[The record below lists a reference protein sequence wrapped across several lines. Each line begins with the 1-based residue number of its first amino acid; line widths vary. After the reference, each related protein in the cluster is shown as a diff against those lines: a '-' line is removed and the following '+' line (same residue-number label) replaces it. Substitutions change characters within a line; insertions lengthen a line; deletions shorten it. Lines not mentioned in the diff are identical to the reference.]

1 MIKEACVETIDQC
14 VRAQAQGADRI
25 ELCADLIHDGLTPSH
40 ELIRLAI
47 DQLGIPIRVMIRP
60 RPGNFIYSK
69 EEVSQMKDAIDYCK
83 SVGVEGVVFGACT
96 SSETLD
102 LDIITELTEYT
113 LPLKVTIHK
122 AIDSCD
128 DPVDEVRRLKEIAGI
143 DSILT
148 SGKEATAIEGTE
160 CLKSMISEA
169 DDYLQIIAC
178 GKVTDENL
186 TEVHDIIQAK
196 AYHGKR
202 IVGELG
208 RETP

>member
-14 VRAQAQGADRI
+14 IRAQAQGADRI
-25 ELCADLIHDGLTPSH
+25 ELCADLSHDGLTPSH
-40 ELIRLAI
+40 ELIRLATERL
-47 DQLGIPIRVMIRP
+47 DIPVRVMIRP

-69 EEVSQMKDAIDYCK
+69 EEVSQMKEGIDFCK

-102 LDIITELTEYT
+102 LDIIAELTDYA

-122 AIDSCD
+122 AIDGCV
-128 DPVDEVRRLKEIAGI
+128 DPVDEVRRLKEITGI

-148 SGKEATAIEGTE
+148 SGKEATAMEGTE

-169 DDYLQIIAC
+169 DGYIQIIAC
-178 GKVTDENL
+178 GKVTNANL
-186 TEVHDIIQAK
+186 EELHGIIHAK

-202 IVGELG
+202 IVGELV
-208 RETP
+208 REAP